1 MKYFLKFL
9 SKLLIC
15 TGIIVGLFTFVF
27 GIRIVYGNYMYPAI
41 RDGDLVITYK
51 LEPVNVGDVVLYE
64 HSGSTQVGR
73 VIASGGSKVSI
84 SDSGELMVNDGVLQ
98 EEIFY
103 PTEKGTVLYPYSIP
117 ANAYFVMNDFR
128 SDTNDSRTFQAIS
141 ENNLEGKVIFVIR
154 RRGF

>member
-1 MKYFLKFL
+1 
-9 SKLLIC
+9 
-15 TGIIVGLFTFVF
+15 
-27 GIRIVYGNYMYPAI
+27 MYPAI

-51 LEPVNVGDVVLYE
+51 LEPINVGDVVMYE

-73 VIASGGSKVSI
+73 VIASGGSTVSI

-117 ANAYFVMNDFR
+117 EGSYFVMNDFR

-141 ENNLEGKVIFVIR
+141 ENKLEGKVIFVIR